1 MKQATIHNS
10 NHGIY
15 HPFML
20 HENEIR
26 IIVSALELLS
36 IEDQRRLESL
46 YGKIEPVHGKLS
58 FPITS

>member
-1 MKQATIHNS
+1 MKQATIHND

-26 IIVSALELLS
+26 IIVSALELLNNP
-36 IEDQRRLESL
+36 DQKRLESL
-46 YGKIEPVHGKLS
+46 YGRIEPLHGKLS
-58 FPITS
+58 FPLK